1 MHNEIESQADYIL
14 YRRPFLYSINY
25 YFESTANYFGN
36 WITSCYKKNQ
46 IFLHLFS
53 INKRL
58 IPNVDVISNMECN
71 YFDIMGVK

>member
-14 YRRPFLYSINY
+14 YWRPFFYPINY

-36 WITSCYKKNQ
+36 WITSCYKKTT
-46 IFLHLFS
+46 I
-53 INKRL
+53 I